1 MMDLSHAREQMVD
14 QQVRAWEV
22 LDQRVLDA
30 LRSVPREGFVPPAYR
45 DLAYA
50 DAQIPLG
57 RGEVMLTPMQQGRLL
72 QSLDIQPGDRALEI
86 GTGSGY
92 LTACLARLAAKVR
105 SIDLHEDFIAS
116 AAERLA
122 ELEIRNVTLEVQD
135 GARLSEQAS
144 YDVIAVTGS
153 IPVAEESYE
162 KALKTGGRLFVV
174 IGNGPV
180 QEACLVTRIGPDE
193 WMREAL
199 YETQFPDLANTA
211 RPSSFTF

>member
-22 LDQRVLDA
+22 LDQRVLDT
-30 LRSVPREGFVPPAYR
+30 LRSIPRERFVPPAYR

-72 QSLDIQPGDRALEI
+72 QSLDIQPGDKALEI
-86 GTGSGY
+86 GTGSGF

-105 SIDLHEDFIAS
+105 SVDIHQEFIE
-116 AAERLA
+116 AAAQRLA
-122 ELEIRNVTLEVQD
+122 ELEIRNVSLEVQD
-135 GARLSEQAS
+135 GARLTEQAS

-153 IPVAEESYE
+153 IPVREESYE
-162 KALKTGGRLFVV
+162 RALKTGGRLFVV
-174 IGNGPV
+174 IGKAPV

-199 YETQFPDLANTA
+199 YETQFPALANTP